1 MYGLDAISAHNGWH
15 MAALGISIVF
25 TGLVLLSIAVAQIHK
40 ILQIYDKR
48 DSYIKRIKNMF
59 RKKNKL
65 ESNSSDLPL
74 SQKVN
79 GAVSQ
84 CRILIEK
91 MGEPFS
97 LPRLIKLSEKY
108 GMSHPYSTINDLISA
123 GFIIPD
129 GKGYF
134 LWKQDDKK
142 MIRL

>member
-1 MYGLDAISAHNGWH
+1 MFGLDAISTHNGWH

-48 DSYIKRIKNMF
+48 DTYIKRIKNIF
-59 RKKNKL
+59 RKKNNL
-65 ESNSSDLPL
+65 ESNSSDLSL
-74 SQKVN
+74 SEKVN

-84 CRILIEK
+84 CRILIDK

-97 LPRLIKLSEKY
+97 LPRLINLSEKY
-108 GMSHPYSTINDLISA
+108 GMSHPYSTINDLINA
-123 GFIIPD
+123 GFIVPD

-134 LWKQDDKK
+134 LWNQDDKK
-142 MIRL
+142 IIRL